1 MIVDKKNGQIVP
13 EGQTSAPEP
22 DAYEVKE
29 IAQMPSNGIIDV
41 FKAVKQILRE
51 VRWEY
56 GNPKSPIIFN
66 TVQRNDGQFERIIK
80 REVNKEDTLAFPAV
94 FIHFVNIHWLK
105 PSGRI
110 REGRG
115 ELRIKFIMNRL
126 NVHDNDDTET
136 EIDYVAQRIKQDFEE
151 KRYNYEC
158 LSERLSLDYYDPIQ
172 TFDNSLQACWMN
184 WEVWFRETSIWVTR
198 NKIRKHLVI
207 PPFTNHADQDP
218 SISNINPKDHNNL
231 DHPIRYDD
239 VTSIEYNGI
248 IDDAEPEEPEL
259 EENEQ

>member
-13 EGQTSAPEP
+13 EGQTISPTPEVH
-22 DAYEVKE
+22 EVKE
-29 IAQMPSNGIIDV
+29 IAQMPSNGIIEV

-56 GNPKSPIIFN
+56 GNPNSPFIFK

-80 REVNKEDTLAFPAV
+80 RDVNKEDTLSFPAA
-94 FIHFVNIHWLK
+94 FIHFINIRWLK

-110 REGRG
+110 REGRA

-126 NVHDNDDTET
+126 NVHDNNDTET

-158 LSERLSLDYYDPIQ
+158 LTERLSLDYYDPMQ
-172 TFDNSLQACWMN
+172 TFNNSLHACWMN
-184 WEVWFRETSIWVTR
+184 CDIWFRETSIWVTR

-207 PPFTNHADQDP
+207 PPYTNHADQDP

-239 VTSIEYNGI
+239 ATSFEYSGI
-248 IDDAEPEEPEL
+248 IEDAEPEDPEL
-259 EENEQ
+259 DENEE